1 MQGFH
6 KLEEH
11 LMRARYLACTIA
23 LLAAAFVISRAQES
37 KTTVKHTAAPMT
49 SPASGKDMFVSYC
62 ASCHGKDAKGD
73 GPAANALK
81 QLPADLT
88 TLAKRNGGKYPTD
101 KVTTILRGQT
111 KLMAHGD
118 QEMPV
123 WGPVF
128 WNLSQGHEGQVQM
141 RIANLNKY
149 LESLQEK

>member
-1 MQGFH
+1 
-6 KLEEH
+6 
-11 LMRARYLACTIA
+11 MRVRYLACTVATLIA
-23 LLAAAFVISRAQES
+23 GFVISRAQES
-37 KTTVKHTAAPMT
+37 KTTVKREPAPMT
-49 SPASGKDMFVSYC
+49 SPASGKEMFTSYC
-62 ASCHGKDAKGD
+62 ASCHGKDAKGN

-101 KVTTILRGQT
+101 KVTSILRGQT
-111 KLMAHGD
+111 SLMAHGD

-128 WNLSQGHEGQVQM
+128 WRMSQGHEEQVQM
-141 RIANLNKY
+141 RIGNLNRY

>member
-1 MQGFH
+1 MVATLIVVLG
-6 KLEEH
+6 
-11 LMRARYLACTIA
+11 
-23 LLAAAFVISRAQES
+23 ISSAQEPKS
-37 KTTVKHTAAPMT
+37 TVKREAAPMT
-49 SPASGKDMFVSYC
+49 SPASGKEMFVSYC
-62 ASCHGKDAKGD
+62 ASCHGKDAKGN

-101 KVTTILRGQT
+101 RVTSILRGQT
-111 KLMAHGD
+111 TLMAHGD

-128 WNLSQGHEGQVQM
+128 WRLSQGREEQVQM
-141 RIANLNKY
+141 RIANLNRY

>member
-1 MQGFH
+1 
-6 KLEEH
+6 
-11 LMRARYLACTIA
+11 MRVRWLACMVAMLIVV
-23 LLAAAFVISRAQES
+23 LGISRAQES
-37 KTTVKHTAAPMT
+37 KTTVKHETAPIT

-88 TLAKRNGGKYPTD
+88 TLAKRNGGKYPSD
-101 KVTTILRGQT
+101 KVTTILRGQA

-128 WNLSQGHEGQVQM
+128 WRMSQGREEQVQM
-141 RIANLNKY
+141 RIANLNHY

>member
-1 MQGFH
+1 MVA
-6 KLEEH
+6 
-11 LMRARYLACTIA
+11 M
-23 LLAAAFVISRAQES
+23 LAAGLVISRAQES
-37 KTTVKHTAAPMT
+37 KTTVKHEPAPVT
-49 SPASGKDMFVSYC
+49 NPASGKDMFISYC

-73 GPAANALK
+73 GPAADALK

-88 TLAKRNGGKYPTD
+88 ILAKRNGGKYPMD
-101 KVTTILRGQT
+101 KVTSILRGQT

-128 WNLSQGHEGQVQM
+128 WRISQGQEGQVQM
-141 RIANLNKY
+141 RIANLNRY

>member
-1 MQGFH
+1 
-6 KLEEH
+6 
-11 LMRARYLACTIA
+11 MRVRYLACIFAIA
-23 LLAAAFVISRAQES
+23 VAGLVISRAQES
-37 KTTVKHTAAPMT
+37 NTTVKREAAPMT
-49 SPASGKDMFVSYC
+49 SPASGKEMFVSYC

-88 TLAKRNGGKYPTD
+88 TLAKRNGGKYPAD

-128 WNLSQGHEGQVQM
+128 WRLSGGREEQVQM
-141 RIANLNKY
+141 RIANLNRY